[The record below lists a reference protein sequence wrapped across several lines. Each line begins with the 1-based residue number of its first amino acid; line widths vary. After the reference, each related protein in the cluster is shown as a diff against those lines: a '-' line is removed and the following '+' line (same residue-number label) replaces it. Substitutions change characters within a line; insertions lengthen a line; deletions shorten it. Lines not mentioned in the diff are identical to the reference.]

1 MNKEQSRVK
10 MGSLM
15 ALVLFV
21 LFAVC
26 VLAVLLTGADVYKRL
41 VERDRNSYD
50 RRTAVSYLTTK
61 VRQADR
67 LESVEIQEFGGLET
81 LVLSEKIEGAD
92 YATWIYCYDG
102 YIRELFAAAD
112 TGLMPDAGDKV
123 LEAQALSF
131 GWEEDFLCVEITA
144 PDGVTQSL
152 KLHLRSGK
160 EVTP

>member
-1 MNKEQSRVK
+1 MK

-15 ALVLFV
+15 ALVLFAV
-21 LFAVC
+21 FAVC
-26 VLAVLLTGADVYKRL
+26 VLTVLLTGADVYKRL
-41 VERDRNSYD
+41 VERDRDSYD
-50 RRTAVSYLTTK
+50 RRTAVSYLTTR

-67 LESVEIQEFGGLET
+67 LEAVELQEFGGVQA
-81 LVLSEKIEGAD
+81 LVLSEEIEGAD

-112 TGLMPDAGDKV
+112 SGLMPDAGDKV
-123 LEAQALSF
+123 LEAEALSF
-131 GWEEDFLCVEITA
+131 GWEDDFLCVEVIA
-144 PDGVTQSL
+144 SDGVPQSL